1 MYNLSS
7 EALAKDG
14 SSHKIRNT
22 KGIIMMKRQRS
33 TALAGLMIASLVCNN
48 AQVKAGN
55 DNGFVAGMCA
65 VGAAVFGIAGAVAL
79 ADWCCSESDD
89 QMIARID
96 AQCRDISGCY
106 QEDMR
111 YAERLIRMY
120 DSSESMLHEF
130 STYVWNKNSTQ
141 SDYRSGVSTAKS
153 NLQSSADTLRK
164 RVNKLG
170 RKSLCYEDQ
179 QRLRR
184 MRQVLKNVEELLSHI
199 TRFADVLESHR
210 DYFNLYDTIDTM
222 RTRYFHEITILES
235 GSYSTEMEIKR
246 SILNRD
252 NGQYAFRTFV
262 INIKS
267 DISTLESKIYAL
279 KHKYAAKRQYAQ
291 TLMNYL
297 ITIKNI
303 VVNDSRY
310 QQELYEWEQ
319 AELQRARLEAERMR
333 ARAEQDRAWAERNR
347 AWAEQRKADA
357 MREQNRIQE
366 ERNRIERDR
375 LRNERQRCNDNDN
388 VNVNI
393 DVHMII

>member
-1 MYNLSS
+1 
-7 EALAKDG
+7 
-14 SSHKIRNT
+14 
-22 KGIIMMKRQRS
+22 
-33 TALAGLMIASLVCNN
+33 
-48 AQVKAGN
+48 
-55 DNGFVAGMCA
+55 
-65 VGAAVFGIAGAVAL
+65 VAL
-79 ADWCCSESDD
+79 VDWCCSETDD
-89 QMIARID
+89 QMIERID

-130 STYVWNKNSTQ
+130 ATYVWNKNSTQ

-153 NLQSSADTLRK
+153 NLQSSAETLRK

-170 RKSLCYEDQ
+170 NKSLNYEDQ

-184 MRQVLKNVEELLSHI
+184 MRQLLKNVEELLSNV

-235 GSYSTEMEIKR
+235 NRFSTEMEIKR
-246 SILNRD
+246 SIINRD

-262 INIKS
+262 NNIKS
-267 DISTLESKIYAL
+267 DIATLESKIYAL
-279 KHKYAAKRQYAQ
+279 KHTYIAKRQYAQ
-291 TLMNYL
+291 TLLNCL

-303 VVNDSRY
+303 VVNDPRY

-319 AELQRARLEAERMR
+319 AELQRARLEVERAR
-333 ARAEQDRAWAERNR
+333 ARAEEDRARAEYNR

-357 MREQNRIQE
+357 MREQNRIAA
-366 ERNRIERDR
+366 ERNRIEADR
-375 LRNERQRCNDNDN
+375 LRNERHAIHNPD
-388 VNVNI
+388 VNVNFDFYVTI
-393 DVHMII
+393 